1 MTKHSLISK
10 PGALKKITAPSNRFL
25 LDNGVECVS
34 TLSCWAALQI
44 PVSTPLVCAD
54 TFFRWIGKAANR
66 ANKICSLHN
75 LQMKKDKMVVS

>member
-34 TLSCWAALQI
+34 TLSCWAAIQI

-54 TFFRWIGKAANR
+54 TFFGGLEKLPAERTKSAVCITFK
-66 ANKICSLHN
+66 
-75 LQMKKDKMVVS
+75 